1 MEVHQLRYF
10 CAVAET
16 GSFTRA
22 AEREQVA
29 QPSLSQQIMKLEE
42 ELGVRLFD
50 RLGRSVRLT
59 DLGQIFLPRARAILM
74 ELRAAKEEVA
84 EKQSSVSGPVSVGV
98 IPTIAPYFLP
108 SRIALFLRKYPR
120 AAITV
125 TEDVTVRLIDRLR
138 AGLVDLA
145 IMALPAR
152 GHDLECFPLRTERLY
167 AILPKNHALGRK
179 RTVLLKELRNE
190 PFLLLREDH
199 CFRET
204 AIEVCKQARVIPQI
218 VFESGQFSSI
228 LAMVGAGLGISIV
241 PEMALVHRPDCTSV
255 LIADERASRTIGVAT
270 LKGRFLSR
278 VQRAFL
284 TQLQTDSH
292 AHGHGHGHGR
302 AKSARRLK
310 ASTSQKVLVP

>member
-50 RLGRSVRLT
+50 RLGRTVRLT
-59 DLGQIFLPRARAILM
+59 GFGQVFLPRARSILV
-74 ELRAAKEEVA
+74 ELKAAKDEVA
-84 EKQSSVSGPVSVGV
+84 ERQSAVSGPVSIGV

-108 SRIALFLRKYPR
+108 LPVALFARKFPQ
-120 AAITV
+120 ANITV
-125 TEDVTVRLIDRLR
+125 VEDVTARLMDKLR
-138 AGLVDLA
+138 AGQIDLA
-145 IMALPAR
+145 ILALPMR
-152 GHDLECFPLRTERLY
+152 GHDVETFPLRTERLF
-167 AILPKNHALGRK
+167 AIMPRTHRLAKKRK
-179 RTVLLKELRNE
+179 LLLKDLRDQ

-199 CFRET
+199 CFRDT
-204 AIEVCKQARVIPQI
+204 AIEVCKRARVTPHI

-241 PEMALVHRPDCTSV
+241 PEMAIEQRTDCNFVV
-255 LIADERASRTIGVAT
+255 LGDDRASRTVGVVT
-270 LKGRFLSR
+270 LKGRYLSR
-278 VQRAFL
+278 VQRAFVAH
-284 TQLQTDSH
+284 LQTF
-292 AHGHGHGHGR
+292 A
-302 AKSARRLK
+302 
-310 ASTSQKVLVP
+310 QKDN

>member
-50 RLGRSVRLT
+50 RLGRAVRLT
-59 DLGQIFLPRARAILM
+59 DLAQLFLPRARAILSEM
-74 ELRAAKEEVA
+74 RAAKQEVA
-84 EKQSSVSGPVSVGV
+84 EKQSTVAGPVCVGV

-108 SRIALFLRKYPR
+108 ARIAIFSRKYPQ

-125 TEDVTVRLIDRLR
+125 VEDVTVRLLDRLR

-152 GHDLECFPLRTERLY
+152 GHDLECFPLRTERLF
-167 AILPKNHALGRK
+167 AILPKGHPLAGR
-179 RTVLLKELRNE
+179 RSVMMKELRDQ
-190 PFLLLREDH
+190 PFLLLRDDH
-199 CFRET
+199 CFRDT
-204 AIEVCKQARVIPQI
+204 AIEVCKRARMLPQI

-228 LAMVGAGLGISIV
+228 LGMVAAGLGISIV
-241 PEMALVHRPDCTSV
+241 PEMALEKRSDCCSV
-255 LIADERASRTIGVAT
+255 LIADERASRTIGVAA
-270 LKGRFLSR
+270 LKGHFLSR
-278 VQRAFL
+278 VPLAFL
-284 TQLQTDSH
+284 DHLRSH
-292 AHGHGHGHGR
+292 ARSR
-302 AKSARRLK
+302 AH
-310 ASTSQKVLVP
+310 

>member
-22 AEREQVA
+22 AEREQIA

-50 RLGRSVRLT
+50 RLGRTVRLT
-59 DLGQIFLPRARAILM
+59 DLGQIFLPRARTILT
-74 ELRAAKEEVA
+74 ELKAAKEEVV
-84 EKQSSVSGPVSVGV
+84 ERQSTVSGPVCVGV

-108 SRIALFLRKYPR
+108 ARIAGFSRKYPE
-120 AAITV
+120 ATITV
-125 TEDVTVRLIDRLR
+125 VEDVTVRLMDRLR
-138 AGLVDLA
+138 AGLVDVA
-145 IMALPAR
+145 VMALPAR
-152 GHDLECFPLRTERLY
+152 GHDLESFPIRTERLY
-167 AILPKNHALGRK
+167 AIVPRDHRLARK
-179 RTVLLKELRNE
+179 RSVLMKELRDE
-190 PFLLLREDH
+190 PFLLLRDDH

-204 AIEVCKQARVIPQI
+204 AIEVCKRARVLPQV

-228 LAMVGAGLGISIV
+228 LGMVGAGLGISIV
-241 PEMALVHRPDCTSV
+241 PEMALEQRPDCSFV
-255 LIADERASRTIGVAT
+255 LIADERASRTIGVTT

-284 TQLQTDSH
+284 NHLQSH
-292 AHGHGHGHGR
+292 ANAR
-302 AKSARRLK
+302 AAAL
-310 ASTSQKVLVP
+310 

>member
-22 AEREQVA
+22 AEREQIA

-50 RLGRSVRLT
+50 RLGRTVRLT
-59 DLGQIFLPRARAILM
+59 DLGQTFLPRARTILM
-74 ELRAAKEEVA
+74 ELKAAKEEVA
-84 EKQSSVSGPVSVGV
+84 ERQSTVSGPICVGV
-98 IPTIAPYFLP
+98 IPTIAPYFMP
-108 SRIALFLRKYPR
+108 SRIANFSRKYPE
-120 AAITV
+120 ASITV
-125 TEDVTVRLIDRLR
+125 VEDVTVRLLDRLR

-145 IMALPAR
+145 VLALPAR
-152 GHDLECFPLRTERLY
+152 GHDLESFPLRTERLY
-167 AILPKNHALGRK
+167 AILPKNHPLAKK
-179 RTVLLKELRNE
+179 RSVVMKELRNE
-190 PFLLLREDH
+190 PFLLLRDDH

-204 AIEVCKQARVIPQI
+204 AIEICKRARVLPQV

-241 PEMALVHRPDCTSV
+241 PEMALEQRPDCSFV
-255 LIADERASRTIGVAT
+255 LIADERASRTIGVTT

-284 TQLQTDSH
+284 NHLQSH
-292 AHGHGHGHGR
+292 ANAR
-302 AKSARRLK
+302 AAAL
-310 ASTSQKVLVP
+310 

>member
-74 ELRAAKEEVA
+74 ELRSAKEEVA
-84 EKQSSVSGPVSVGV
+84 EKQSSVSGPLCVGV
-98 IPTIAPYFLP
+98 IPTIAPYYLPTRVAEFLH
-108 SRIALFLRKYPR
+108 RYPR
-120 AAITV
+120 AGITV
-125 TEDVTVRLIDRLR
+125 VEDVTVRLVDRLR

-152 GHDLECFPLRTERLY
+152 GHDLECFELRTERLF
-167 AILPKNHALGRK
+167 AILPKNHVLAKK
-179 RTVLLKELRNE
+179 RHVHLKELRQD

-204 AIEVCKQARVIPQI
+204 AIEVCKQARVMPQV

-241 PEMALVHRPDCTSV
+241 PEMALEHRADCCSV

-284 TQLQTDSH
+284 TQLQTESQ
-292 AHGHGHGHGR
+292 GHHQGR
-302 AKSARRLK
+302 ASHH
-310 ASTSQKVLVP
+310 

>member
-50 RLGRSVRLT
+50 RLGRTVRLT
-59 DLGQIFLPRARAILM
+59 GFGQVFLPRARSILV
-74 ELRAAKEEVA
+74 ELKAAKDEVA
-84 EKQSSVSGPVSVGV
+84 ERQSAVSGPVSIGV

-108 SRIALFLRKYPR
+108 LPVALFARKFPQ
-120 AAITV
+120 ANITV
-125 TEDVTVRLIDRLR
+125 VEDVTARLMDKLR
-138 AGLVDLA
+138 AGQIDLA
-145 IMALPAR
+145 ILALPMR
-152 GHDLECFPLRTERLY
+152 GHDVETFPLRTERLF
-167 AILPKNHALGRK
+167 AIMPRTHRLARK
-179 RTVLLKELRNE
+179 RKLLLKDLRDQ

-199 CFRET
+199 CFRDT
-204 AIEVCKQARVIPQI
+204 AIEVCKRARVTPHI

-241 PEMALVHRPDCTSV
+241 PEMAVEQRTDCNFVV
-255 LIADERASRTIGVAT
+255 LGDDRASRTVGVVT
-270 LKGRFLSR
+270 LKGRYLSR
-278 VQRAFL
+278 VQRAFVAH
-284 TQLQTDSH
+284 LQTF
-292 AHGHGHGHGR
+292 A
-302 AKSARRLK
+302 
-310 ASTSQKVLVP
+310 QKDN

>member
-22 AEREQVA
+22 AEREQIA

-50 RLGRSVRLT
+50 RLGRTVRLT
-59 DLGQIFLPRARAILM
+59 DLGQIFLPRARTILT
-74 ELRAAKEEVA
+74 ELKAAKEEVV
-84 EKQSSVSGPVSVGV
+84 ERQSTVSGPVCVGV

-108 SRIALFLRKYPR
+108 TRIAGFSRKYPE
-120 AAITV
+120 ATITV
-125 TEDVTVRLIDRLR
+125 VEDVTVRLMDRLR
-138 AGLVDLA
+138 AGLVDVA
-145 IMALPAR
+145 VMALPAR
-152 GHDLECFPLRTERLY
+152 GHDLESFPIRTERLY
-167 AILPKNHALGRK
+167 AIVPRDHRLARK
-179 RTVLLKELRNE
+179 RSVLMKELREE
-190 PFLLLREDH
+190 PFLLLRDDH

-204 AIEVCKQARVIPQI
+204 AIEVCKRARVLPQV

-228 LAMVGAGLGISIV
+228 LGMVGAGLGISIV
-241 PEMALVHRPDCTSV
+241 PEMALEQRPDCSFV
-255 LIADERASRTIGVAT
+255 LIADERASRTIGVTT

-284 TQLQTDSH
+284 NHLQSH
-292 AHGHGHGHGR
+292 ANAR
-302 AKSARRLK
+302 AA
-310 ASTSQKVLVP
+310 VL

>member
-29 QPSLSQQIMKLEE
+29 QPSLSQQILKLEE

-59 DLGQIFLPRARAILM
+59 DLGQIFLPRARAILI
-74 ELRAAKEEVA
+74 ELRSAKEEVA
-84 EKQSSVSGPVSVGV
+84 EKQSSVSGPLCVGV

-108 SRIALFLRKYPR
+108 SRMAQFLRKYPR

-125 TEDVTVRLIDRLR
+125 VEDVTVRLVDRLR

-145 IMALPAR
+145 LMALPAR
-152 GHDLECFPLRTERLY
+152 GHDLECFPLHTERLF
-167 AILPKNHALGRK
+167 AILPKNHPMARK
-179 RTVLLKELRNE
+179 RSLSMKDLRQE

-204 AIEVCKQARVIPQI
+204 AIEVCKHARIMPQV

-228 LAMVGAGLGISIV
+228 MAMVGAGLGISIV
-241 PEMALVHRPDCTSV
+241 PEMALEQRADCCSV
-255 LIADERASRTIGVAT
+255 LISDERASRTVGVAI

-284 TQLQTDSH
+284 TQLQSDASH
-292 AHGHGHGHGR
+292 AHSR
-302 AKSARRLK
+302 AHR
-310 ASTSQKVLVP
+310 